1 MTCADHRAA
10 ACLAALEIVTF
21 EGSLRYTLH
30 AQARGLLCERSA
42 IFADGG
48 CVRLL
53 LPFADAAS
61 LAALLGAD
69 AALRERRAQARPSLA
84 VARRCLA
91 ARPAAPRR
99 DGRASVRNRLLKAA
113 ARLDGAADVSLLHAS
128 MIEIAAA
135 LGFAGYAAAL
145 GRYAEAEDTD
155 LHWLAGAD
163 PAWCLT
169 FMTRHWYLNS
179 ALLAHARATDRP
191 AFGSEVPA
199 VTDGQRAMRE
209 ATLRHGYRCAVAF
222 PRRLPPD
229 TPAGSFGA
237 VLLLGRVDPP
247 AGEAG
252 ARRHAALV
260 RGLTAT
266 FIDRWAELI
275 AAECARSVRL
285 SAIEVRL
292 LQCVAAGQTTA
303 QAAAALGKNTTAV
316 NNHYRRI
323 NAKLGV
329 RSKRAALVRARA
341 LGLLNDRAAGN

>member
-1 MTCADHRAA
+1 MAA
-10 ACLAALEIVTF
+10 E
-21 EGSLRYTLH
+21 RYKLT
-30 AQARGLLCERSA
+30 
-42 IFADGG
+42 
-48 CVRLL
+48 
-53 LPFADAAS
+53 
-61 LAALLGAD
+61 
-69 AALRERRAQARPSLA
+69 AALRSPGSGVLFGSIVYLGMAVLGFRLRVFAA
-84 VARRCLA
+84 VAVI
-91 ARPAAPRR
+91 
-99 DGRASVRNRLLKAA
+99 D
-113 ARLDGAADVSLLHAS
+113 LLHPYR
-128 MIEIAAA
+128 IHTEQV
-135 LGFAGYAAAL
+135 
-145 GRYAEAEDTD
+145 
-155 LHWLAGAD
+155 
-163 PAWCLT
+163 PT
-169 FMTRHWYLNS
+169 FMTRHWHLNS
-179 ALLAHARATDRP
+179 ALLAHAHATDRP

-237 VLLLGRVDPP
+237 VLLLGRADPP

-275 AAECARSVRL
+275 VAECARSVRL

-292 LQCVAAGQTTA
+292 LQCLAAGQTTA

-341 LGLLNDRAAGN
+341 MGLLNDRAAGN